1 MRIIATGLI
10 AVIVLGLGASR
21 AWREAGL
28 FTVALALG
36 AVLWLTSFSFAG
48 AWRRVMRERRT
59 AGTRAQVLLIGLSVA
74 LFLPAI
80 SAGTVL
86 GGPVRG
92 FIFSVG
98 PALVVGAFLFGVGMQ
113 LGAGCGSGTLCTAG
127 GGSASAW
134 ITLLGFVLGA
144 TCAAWGAGWW
154 SAWPQWR
161 PVALTH
167 SLGLGGAVAGS
178 ILILVVVFHGLARWE
193 RAAHGSVE
201 PLFQPGTV
209 WSLGMG
215 ALGLAALGFITLVA
229 AGRPW
234 TITAAFPLWGSLL
247 IGGSGVDDPVFWAF
261 WEDPTRAEALLRPFW
276 LDRTTVMDVGVILG
290 AAVVSAFSARSI
302 QRPHRPRTGVFAAA
316 ILGGSLMGIGA
327 VMASG
332 CNVSALLGGISSGGA
347 HGWVWALA
355 AIPGA
360 ALGIRLRRSFGLP

>member
-113 LGAGCGSGTLCTAG
+113 LGAGCGSGTLCTG
-127 GGSASAW
+127 RRR
-134 ITLLGFVLGA
+134 F
-144 TCAAWGAGWW
+144 
-154 SAWPQWR
+154 R
-161 PVALTH
+161 
-167 SLGLGGAVAGS
+167 
-178 ILILVVVFHGLARWE
+178 
-193 RAAHGSVE
+193 
-201 PLFQPGTV
+201 
-209 WSLGMG
+209 LGMDHAAG
-215 ALGLAALGFITLVA
+215 FRSRRHLRRVGCGMVERLAAMA
-229 AGRPW
+229 
-234 TITAAFPLWGSLL
+234 
-247 IGGSGVDDPVFWAF
+247 
-261 WEDPTRAEALLRPFW
+261 TR
-276 LDRTTVMDVGVILG
+276 G
-290 AAVVSAFSARSI
+290 ADTRCCRF
-302 QRPHRPRTGVFAAA
+302 
-316 ILGGSLMGIGA
+316 
-327 VMASG
+327 
-332 CNVSALLGGISSGGA
+332 
-347 HGWVWALA
+347 
-355 AIPGA
+355 
-360 ALGIRLRRSFGLP
+360 RL